1 QMAIAAQQRGVIA
14 RKDGDV
20 ANAMAGAATKIEAIY
35 QSPFLA
41 HATMEPMNCTV
52 HVRADGCD
60 VWVGNQVITRAQ
72 STAAEVTGL
81 PRETISVHNHLLG
94 GGFGRRLEVD
104 GVTQAVRIAKQVE
117 GPVKVVWT
125 REEDVQH
132 DAYRSYFY
140 DRLAAGL
147 DEQGLPVAWSDRI
160 TGSSIMARWF
170 PPGLKHG

>member
-1 QMAIAAQQRGVIA
+1 MPGEIISERRATSSRNGGRHHRGFA
-14 RKDGDV
+14 GDFPR
-20 ANAMAGAATKIEAIY
+20 NP
-35 QSPFLA
+35 Q
-41 HATMEPMNCTV
+41 MNCTA

-81 PRETISVHNHLLG
+81 PPEKVKVHNHLLG

-132 DAYRSYFY
+132 DAYRPYYY

-160 TGSSIMARWF
+160 TGSSIMA
-170 PPGLKHG
+170 